1 MGLLVPEARHG
12 FRAHFLSLN
21 LAAQIGV
28 VYGLFKGNMAEN
40 EIIAGLDLGTTKVCA
55 IVAEQTD
62 EGLDIIGIGSVP
74 ARGLKKGVVV
84 NIESTVQAIRAA
96 VEQAETMAGVEINT
110 VYAGIAG
117 SHVRGMNQEGVA
129 AIGNREVA
137 SEDVARV
144 LEQAKAVPLPG
155 DRQVL
160 HVLPQEYIVDEQDG
174 IKAPIGMAGVRLE
187 ARVHMVTAASTSV
200 ANIIKCAERCGLYVE
215 EVVLQPLASANAV
228 LSSDEKEIGGVL
240 IDIGGGTSDIIIYVD
255 GAVVHTSVIPIGGI
269 NLTSDIAT
277 GLRTPIAEAERL
289 KIKYGCASARMI
301 DDEETIE
308 VPSVGGRAPR
318 ILPRRVLCDI
328 IEPRVEEIFAACRHV
343 IGETGFTDML
353 ASGAIIT
360 GGTTLLDGMPELA
373 EEVLGLPVRRA
384 APTGVGGLI
393 DVVKSPSYATGVGL
407 VKYGA
412 ERIQLAPH
420 NTRATDAPPSRSLG
434 GRLGAWFREVF

>member
-1 MGLLVPEARHG
+1 
-12 FRAHFLSLN
+12 
-21 LAAQIGV
+21 
-28 VYGLFKGNMAEN
+28 MAEN

-62 EGLDIIGIGSVP
+62 DGLDIIGIGSVP

-137 SEDVARV
+137 SEDVSRV

-228 LSSDEKEIGGVL
+228 LSGDEKEIGGVL

-289 KIKYGCASARMI
+289 KIKYGCASSRMV

-328 IEPRVEEIFAACRHV
+328 IEPRVEEIFAASRHV

-412 ERIQLAPH
+412 ERIALAPH
-420 NTRATDAPPSRSLG
+420 NTRASDAPPSRSIG

>member
-1 MGLLVPEARHG
+1 
-12 FRAHFLSLN
+12 
-21 LAAQIGV
+21 
-28 VYGLFKGNMAEN
+28 MAEN

-55 IVAEQTD
+55 IVAEQTE

-110 VYAGIAG
+110 VYAGVAG

-137 SEDVARV
+137 AEDVARV

-228 LSSDEKEIGGVL
+228 LSSDEKEIGAVL

-328 IEPRVEEIFAACRHV
+328 VEPRVEEIFAACRHV

-412 ERIQLAPH
+412 ERIQTAPH